1 MKLLGAMLVTLL
13 EYPDRPWD
21 WTAPTGKQ
29 GHLAV
34 GYWKTG
40 SKSES
45 DWEGVVQPRSLEQ
58 DIVYPKEQAL
68 LDICRREVQA
78 GNQVWVYCQMTGK
91 RDIQPRLKQIL
102 AEAGFRVA
110 IMRSRSVKTRHRLEW
125 IEKEGKKNDI
135 VISHPQLV
143 QTGLDFFGKKPGS
156 HNFNAI
162 AFYETGYNPFT
173 MQQAARR
180 AWRIGQSKDCRVYY
194 LHYRHTMQQ
203 RAMALMARK
212 MAAMMALDGRLSVEG
227 LAGMADDE
235 SAAMALARSISDAI
249 DSSDIQRNWVKVA
262 SKCRPPSH
270 PLISFGQ
277 ALLEDEPIDGIDI
290 LAIEPHLIAQ
300 TILDTH
306 DDVGEIALSRE
317 ALARMLEDF
326 DSIGD
331 EEITDLCTA

>member
-1 MKLLGAMLVTLL
+1 MFTL
-13 EYPDRPWD
+13 
-21 WTAPTGKQ
+21 TGRC
-29 GHLAV
+29 
-34 GYWKTG
+34 
-40 SKSES
+40 
-45 DWEGVVQPRSLEQ
+45 D
-58 DIVYPKEQAL
+58 D
-68 LDICRREVQA
+68 
-78 GNQVWVYCQMTGK
+78 
-91 RDIQPRLKQIL
+91 QPRLRPIL

-110 IMRSRSVKTRHRLEW
+110 IMRSRSVKTRDRLDW

-194 LHYRHTMQQ
+194 LHYRDTMQQ

-249 DSSDIQRNWVKVA
+249 DSADIQRNWVKVA
-262 SKCRPPSH
+262 SNRRPASS
-270 PLISFGQ
+270 PLISS
-277 ALLEDEPIDGIDI
+277 ARPC
-290 LAIEPHLIAQ
+290 
-300 TILDTH
+300 
-306 DDVGEIALSRE
+306 SRTS
-317 ALARMLEDF
+317 R
-326 DSIGD
+326 S
-331 EEITDLCTA
+331 TASTSSRSSRT

>member
-1 MKLLGAMLVTLL
+1 M
-13 EYPDRPWD
+13 
-21 WTAPTGKQ
+21 
-29 GHLAV
+29 
-34 GYWKTG
+34 
-40 SKSES
+40 
-45 DWEGVVQPRSLEQ
+45 
-58 DIVYPKEQAL
+58 
-68 LDICRREVQA
+68 
-78 GNQVWVYCQMTGK
+78 
-91 RDIQPRLKQIL
+91 
-102 AEAGFRVA
+102 
-110 IMRSRSVKTRHRLEW
+110 
-125 IEKEGKKNDI
+125 
-135 VISHPQLV
+135 ISHPQLV

-194 LHYRHTMQQ
+194 LHYRDTMQQ

-249 DSSDIQRNWVKVA
+249 DSADIQRNWVKVA
-262 SKCRPPSH
+262 SNRRPASS

-277 ALLEDEPIDGIDI
+277 ALLEDEPIDGLDI

-300 TILDTH
+300 TILDTQ
-306 DDVGEIALSRE
+306 DEAGEITLSRE
-317 ALARMLEDF
+317 VLARMLEDF
-326 DSIGD
+326 DSISD
-331 EEITDLCTA
+331 EELADLCTA

>member
-1 MKLLGAMLVTLL
+1 
-13 EYPDRPWD
+13 
-21 WTAPTGKQ
+21 
-29 GHLAV
+29 
-34 GYWKTG
+34 
-40 SKSES
+40 
-45 DWEGVVQPRSLEQ
+45 
-58 DIVYPKEQAL
+58 
-68 LDICRREVQA
+68 
-78 GNQVWVYCQMTGK
+78 MTGK

-102 AEAGFRVA
+102 AETGFRVA
-110 IMRSRSVKTRHRLEW
+110 IMRSRSVKTRDRLDW
-125 IEKEGKKNDI
+125 IEKEGKRADI

-143 QTGLDFFGKKPGS
+143 QTGLDFFGKNPGS

-194 LHYRHTMQQ
+194 LHYRDTMQQ

-212 MAAMMALDGRLSVEG
+212 MAAMMALDGRLSVER
-227 LAGMADDE
+227 LAGMTDDE

-262 SKCRPPSH
+262 SNRRPEAS
-270 PLISFGQ
+270 PLVSFGH
-277 ALLEDEPIDGIDI
+277 ALLEDEPIDGLDI

-300 TILDTH
+300 TILDTQ

-326 DSIGD
+326 DSTGD
-331 EEITDLCTA
+331 EEIADLCTA

>member
-1 MKLLGAMLVTLL
+1 MNTLNQMTIDDSFGKYWLFHVRKATALLF
-13 EYPDRPWD
+13 
-21 WTAPTGKQ
+21 TA
-29 GHLAV
+29 
-34 GYWKTG
+34 
-40 SKSES
+40 
-45 DWEGVVQPRSLEQ
+45 D
-58 DIVYPKEQAL
+58 PKEQAL

-110 IMRSRSVKTRHRLEW
+110 IMRSRSVKTRDRLDW

-194 LHYRHTMQQ
+194 LHYRDTMQQ
-203 RAMALMARK
+203 RAMAL
-212 MAAMMALDGRLSVEG
+212 AANFQRIRNSYI
-227 LAGMADDE
+227 DD
-235 SAAMALARSISDAI
+235 
-249 DSSDIQRNWVKVA
+249 
-262 SKCRPPSH
+262 
-270 PLISFGQ
+270 
-277 ALLEDEPIDGIDI
+277 
-290 LAIEPHLIAQ
+290 
-300 TILDTH
+300 
-306 DDVGEIALSRE
+306 
-317 ALARMLEDF
+317 
-326 DSIGD
+326 
-331 EEITDLCTA
+331 